1 MGADVAASLKAN
13 TILDAAMDEVKRVL
27 LAARLFSTKFEREPR
42 SWRGNKVIS
51 VPYYPLETAA
61 SRDFN
66 QETGYTVSREAVLQ
80 AKDVTINKRKYQD
93 LSISSDDWN
102 TFSDLDFE
110 KVGRNKGRKLAED
123 VLMDILSVVTQA
135 NYGAA
140 IINVAEDEFDSEEL
154 LVLDKAAI
162 DLFWPVGER
171 GLILNSALDHFVK
184 RDPQA
189 RYAAYS
195 GDSNVWRNASLGNRL
210 AGFNYECS
218 AVLPANGERL
228 AGFMIYPSAILLGM
242 TYIEPEPSVREALSS
257 FEVMADE
264 EVGITLAF
272 RQWGNPDAD
281 VGKRIIECTYGY
293 AKGEGKALR
302 RITTPV
308 A

>member
-13 TILDAAMDEVKRVL
+13 TILDAAMEEIKRVL
-27 LAARLFSTKFEREPR
+27 LPLRLFSTKFEREPR
-42 SWRGNKVIS
+42 SWRGNKIIS
-51 VPYYPLETAA
+51 VPYYPLETQA
-61 SRDFN
+61 SRDYN
-66 QETGYTVSREAVLQ
+66 QATGYTVDREAKLQ

-123 VLMDILSVVTQA
+123 VLMDVLSIVTQA
-135 NYGAA
+135 NFGAA

-162 DLFWPVGER
+162 DLFWPVGDR
-171 GLILNSALDHFVK
+171 GLILNSSLDPFVK

-195 GDSNVWRNASLGNRL
+195 GDSGVWRNASLGNRL

-228 AGFMIYPSAILLGM
+228 AGFMVFPSAILVGM
-242 TYIEPEPSVREALSS
+242 TYIEPEPSVREKLTA

-264 EVGITLAF
+264 EVGITLAY
-272 RQWGNPDAD
+272 RQWGDPDAD
-281 VGKRIIECTYGY
+281 VGRRIIECTYGF
-293 AKGEGKALR
+293 AKGEDKALR
-302 RITTPV
+302 RITTP
-308 A
+308 AA